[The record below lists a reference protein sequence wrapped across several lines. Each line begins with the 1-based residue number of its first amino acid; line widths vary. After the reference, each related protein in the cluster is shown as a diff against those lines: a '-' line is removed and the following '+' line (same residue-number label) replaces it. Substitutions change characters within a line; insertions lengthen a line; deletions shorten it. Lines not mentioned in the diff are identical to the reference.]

1 MINKQNFYIGA
12 AFLCLGLIIV
22 PVNDALAK
30 VLSSDLNIMEVI
42 WSRFFGHFVFLVPIA
57 LFIHGKNKFI
67 NKETNQQIIR
77 GFLIFI
83 GTALFYLAISKIPLA
98 DALSLLLIAPIIVVI
113 FSSRMLS
120 EKISIKRLLCVGLG
134 FMGTLLV
141 IQPGFG
147 EFNSSSLFALASGL
161 CYAFYILYT
170 RKLNFSSDPIIS
182 LSFTAIPGAIVMTLL
197 LPFFWESSP
206 DLRQILLMGSIGPVV
221 ILAHFMII
229 KAYQYAEASLLAPF
243 HYFEIVSN
251 VIISVLYF
259 RDIPSI
265 IVSIGIMC
273 IITSGIAVNLNFENK
288 DVKK

>member
-12 AFLCLGLIIV
+12 AFLCLGLTIV
-22 PVNDALAK
+22 PINDALAK
-30 VLSSDLNIMEVI
+30 VLSADLNIMEVI

-57 LFIHGKNKFI
+57 FYIHGKEKFI
-67 NKETNQQIIR
+67 NKATGQQTIR
-77 GFLIFI
+77 GLLIFI
-83 GTALFYLAISKIPLA
+83 GTALFYIAIAKIPLA
-98 DALSLLLIAPIIVVI
+98 DALSLLLIAPIIVVL
-113 FSSRMLS
+113 FSSKILK
-120 EKISIKRLLCVGLG
+120 EKISPIKILCVGLG
-134 FMGTLLV
+134 FIGTLLV

-147 EFNSSSLFALASGL
+147 EFHSSSLFALASGF

-182 LSFTAIPGAIVMTLL
+182 LSFTAIPGAVIMTLL
-197 LPFFWESSP
+197 LPFFWESNP
-206 DLRQILLMGSIGPVV
+206 DIRQVLLMGSIGPVV
-221 ILAHFMII
+221 IIAHFLII

-265 IVSIGIMC
+265 LVSIGIMC

-288 DVKK
+288 NVKK

>member
-12 AFLCLGLIIV
+12 AFLCLGLTIV
-22 PVNDALAK
+22 PINDAIAK
-30 VLSSDLNIMEVI
+30 VLSADLNIMEVI
-42 WSRFFGHFVFLVPIA
+42 WSRFFGHFVFLVPIV
-57 LFIHGKNKFI
+57 FYIHGKEKFI
-67 NKETNQQIIR
+67 NKETGQQTIR
-77 GFLIFI
+77 GLLIFI
-83 GTALFYLAISKIPLA
+83 GTALFYIAIAKIPLA
-98 DALSLLLIAPIIVVI
+98 DALSLLLIAPIIVVL
-113 FSSRMLS
+113 FSSKILK
-120 EKISIKRLLCVGLG
+120 EKISPIKILCVGLG
-134 FMGTLLV
+134 FIGTLLV

-147 EFNSSSLFALASGL
+147 EFHSSSLFALASGF

-182 LSFTAIPGAIVMTLL
+182 LSFTAIPGAVIMTLL
-197 LPFFWESSP
+197 LPFFWESNP
-206 DLRQILLMGSIGPVV
+206 DLRQVLLMGSIGPVV
-221 ILAHFMII
+221 IIAHFLII

-265 IVSIGIMC
+265 LVSIGIMC

-288 DVKK
+288 NVKK